1 MLVFQGKPTLLP
13 CASKRWHFESF
24 QAPQLPGWFFWPG
37 LLPSEEMPGCVPTSA
52 LHQLPGYLP
61 FLNYGPSLLVL
72 LHIPFCIAA
81 EQLRVSLFS
90 PISWEGRNVLLEY
103 LRNNS
108 LPLDS
113 IWAEI
118 WNIKSKKKKRKK
130 SWGMVDILTFKSN
143 TLKNWGRNKYYSSM
157 ESQGRYVLAAFQV
170 TTDIF
175 IFIHRRD
182 CRFCMK
188 TVRNYLSFKQL
199 CAQCF

>member
-1 MLVFQGKPTLLP
+1 MDRIDLQIWATWDLNTDENNELCPAETASVACLAMLVFQGKPTLLP
-13 CASKRWHFESF
+13 CASKRWPFESF

-37 LLPSEEMPGCVPTSA
+37 LLPSEEMPGHVPTSA
-52 LHQLPGYLP
+52 LHQLPGYFP

-118 WNIKSKKKKRKK
+118 WNIKSKKKKKK
-130 SWGMVDILTFKSN
+130 KKL
-143 TLKNWGRNKYYSSM
+143 RY
-157 ESQGRYVLAAFQV
+157 GRYF
-170 TTDIF
+170 DF
-175 IFIHRRD
+175 
-182 CRFCMK
+182 
-188 TVRNYLSFKQL
+188 
-199 CAQCF
+199 